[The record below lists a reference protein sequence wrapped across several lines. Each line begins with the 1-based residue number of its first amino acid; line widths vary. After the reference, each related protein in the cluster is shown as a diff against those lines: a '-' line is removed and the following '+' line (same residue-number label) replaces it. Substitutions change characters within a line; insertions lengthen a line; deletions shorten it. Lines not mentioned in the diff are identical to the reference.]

1 MNLIVSS
8 IIVLGVIGLASAV
21 ILYFVAQKFKVEE
34 DTRIDVVTEL
44 LPGANCGGCGYPGCR
59 GFAEACVKADTLE
72 NMLCPV
78 GGLPVMCKVSEVLGH
93 AVCQATPKIAV
104 VRCNGTCANRPR
116 TNKFDGAHNCKIA
129 AQLYAGET
137 NCSHGCYGFGDCV
150 AACQFD
156 AIKINPE
163 TGIPEVDEEKCTAC
177 GACVKACPKKVIELR
192 NKGVKGRRVFVSCVN
207 KDKGAIARK
216 ACSAACIGCGK
227 CQKVCPFNA
236 IKVENNLA
244 YIDFELCRSC
254 RKCVNECPTSAIRD
268 VNFPT
273 PAPAAVKPVA
283 VKPETLKVATEN
295 IEPKQ
300 EVKQNIEAQNIVST
314 EEKQPIVE
322 TPNVVAPIKEII
334 EEVKEEV
341 KEEVVEI
348 IEEIKEE
355 AEEIAVEIK
364 EEIVEVV
371 EEIKEEIEEIKEEIK
386 EVIEEAKEEIGEINE
401 KIEEDKKLDEFNS
414 TPVSELISEE
424 LRVKPR
430 EKKEPKQPKK
440 VNNNDNMQ
448 SLDF

>member
-1 MNLIVSS
+1 MNLIISS

-34 DTRIDVVTEL
+34 DTRIDVVAEL

-104 VRCNGTCANRPR
+104 VRCNGTCTNRPR

-137 NCSHGCYGFGDCV
+137 NCSHGCLGFGDCV
-150 AACQFD
+150 TACQFD

-177 GACVKACPKKVIELR
+177 GACVKTCPKKVIELR
-192 NKGVKGRRVFVSCVN
+192 NKGVKSRRVFVSCVN

-227 CQKVCPFNA
+227 CQKVCPFGA

-254 RKCVNECPTSAIRD
+254 RKCVNECPTGAIHD

-283 VKPETLKVATEN
+283 VKPETLKIATEQPV
-295 IEPKQ
+295 EPKQ
-300 EVKQNIEAQNIVST
+300 EE
-314 EEKQPIVE
+314 QPKVE
-322 TPNVVAPIKEII
+322 TPQVVAPIKEII

-341 KEEVVEI
+341 VEIIEDIKEEVVEVI
-348 IEEIKEE
+348 
-355 AEEIAVEIK
+355 
-364 EEIVEVV
+364 

-386 EVIEEAKEEIGEINE
+386 EEIEEIKEEV
-401 KIEEDKKLDEFNS
+401 EEHKEENKKLDEFNN
-414 TPVSELISEE
+414 TPVSELIDES
-424 LRVKPR
+424 LRIKPR
-430 EKKEPKQPKK
+430 EKKEPKQTKK
-440 VNNNDNMQ
+440 ANTNDNMQ

>member
-1 MNLIVSS
+1 MNLIISS
-8 IIVLGVIGLASAV
+8 IIVLGVIGLASAI

-34 DTRIDVVTEL
+34 DTRIDAVAEL

-104 VRCNGTCANRPR
+104 VRCNGTCTNRPR
-116 TNKFDGAHNCKIA
+116 TNKFDGAQNCKIA

-137 NCSHGCYGFGDCV
+137 NCSHGCLGFGDCV

-163 TGIPEVDEEKCTAC
+163 TGIPEVDEEKCVAC

-207 KDKGAIARK
+207 KDKGAVARK

-227 CQKVCPFNA
+227 CQKICPFGA

-254 RKCVNECPTSAIRD
+254 RKCVNECPTGAIHD

-273 PAPAAVKPVA
+273 PAPVAAKPVA
-283 VKPETLKVATEN
+283 VKPETLKVATEKVEPKQ
-295 IEPKQ
+295 EPKQ
-300 EVKQNIEAQNIVST
+300 EVEPQNVAPQL
-314 EEKQPIVE
+314 EEQPKAE
-322 TPNVVAPIKEII
+322 TPKVAAPIKEII
-334 EEVKEEV
+334 EEV

-355 AEEIAVEIK
+355 VA
-364 EEIVEVV
+364 EVV

-386 EVIEEAKEEIGEINE
+386 EEIEEIKEEIEERKEGNE
-401 KIEEDKKLDEFNS
+401 KLEEFNN
-414 TPVSELISEE
+414 TPVSELIDES
-424 LRVKPR
+424 LRITPR
-430 EKKEPKQPKK
+430 EKKEPKQTKK
-440 VNNNDNMQ
+440 ANTNDNMQ

>member
-1 MNLIVSS
+1 MNLIISS

-34 DTRIDVVTEL
+34 DTRIDAVAEL

-104 VRCNGTCANRPR
+104 VRCNGTCTNRPR
-116 TNKFDGAHNCKIA
+116 TNKFDGAHNCKIT

-137 NCSHGCYGFGDCV
+137 NCSHGCLGFGDCV

-163 TGIPEVDEEKCTAC
+163 TGIPEVDKEKCTAC
-177 GACVKACPKKVIELR
+177 GACVKTCPKKVIELR
-192 NKGVKGRRVFVSCVN
+192 NKGVKCRRGFVSCVN
-207 KDKGAIARK
+207 KAKGAVARK

-227 CQKVCPFNA
+227 CQKVCPFGA
-236 IKVENNLA
+236 IIVENNLA

-254 RKCVNECPTSAIRD
+254 RKCVNECPTGAIHD

-273 PAPAAVKPVA
+273 PAPVAAKPVA
-283 VKPETLKVATEN
+283 VKPETLKVATEK

-300 EVKQNIEAQNIVST
+300 EVEPQNVAPVEEQPKVEAPQ
-314 EEKQPIVE
+314 
-322 TPNVVAPIKEII
+322 VVAPIKEII

-341 KEEVVEI
+341 VEIIEDIKEEVVEVI
-348 IEEIKEE
+348 
-355 AEEIAVEIK
+355 
-364 EEIVEVV
+364 

-386 EVIEEAKEEIGEINE
+386 EEIEEIKEEV
-401 KIEEDKKLDEFNS
+401 EEHKEENKKLDEFNN
-414 TPVSELISEE
+414 TPVSELIDKS

-440 VNNNDNMQ
+440 ANTNDNMQ
-448 SLDF
+448 SLNF

>member
-34 DTRIDVVTEL
+34 DTRIDEVAEL

-59 GFAEACVKADTLE
+59 GFAEACVKADSLE

-78 GGLPVMCKVSEVLGH
+78 GGLPVMCKVSEFLGH

-104 VRCNGTCANRPR
+104 VRCNGSCANRPR
-116 TNKFDGAHNCKIA
+116 TNKFDGAKNCKIA
-129 AQLYAGET
+129 TQLYAGET
-137 NCSHGCYGFGDCV
+137 NCSYGCLGFGDCA

-156 AIKINPE
+156 AIKINHE

-207 KDKGAIARK
+207 KDKGGVARK

-227 CQKVCPFNA
+227 CQKVCPFGA

-254 RKCVNECPTSAIRD
+254 RKCVNECPTGAIHD

-273 PAPAAVKPVA
+273 PAPMAVKPVA
-283 VKPETLKVATEN
+283 VKPETLKVETER
-295 IEPKQ
+295 PV
-300 EVKQNIEAQNIVST
+300 EVKAEPTII
-314 EEKQPIVE
+314 P
-322 TPNVVAPIKEII
+322 APVKEII

-341 KEEVVEI
+341 VEI
-348 IEEIKEE
+348 ID
-355 AEEIAVEIK
+355 EIK
-364 EEIVEVV
+364 EEIIEIK
-371 EEIKEEIEEIKEEIK
+371 EEIKEEIEEIKEEVEEIIE
-386 EVIEEAKEEIGEINE
+386 EVIEKIDDIKEEEEKKEEKEEQEEKKIN
-401 KIEEDKKLDEFNS
+401 DFNN
-414 TPVSELISEE
+414 TPVSELIDES

-430 EKKEPKQPKK
+430 EKKEPKQAKK
-440 VNNNDNMQ
+440 ANPNNDMQ
-448 SLDF
+448 SLGF

>member
-8 IIVLGVIGLASAV
+8 IIVLGIIGLAAAI

-59 GFAEACVKADTLE
+59 GFAEACVKADSLE

-137 NCSHGCYGFGDCV
+137 NCSYGCYGFGDCV

-177 GACVKACPKKVIELR
+177 GACVKTCPKKVIELR
-192 NKGVKGRRVFVSCVN
+192 NKGVKSRRVFVSCVN

-227 CQKVCPFNA
+227 CQKACPFGA

-254 RKCVNECPTSAIRD
+254 RKCVNECPTGAIHD

-273 PAPAAVKPVA
+273 PAPVAAKPVA
-283 VKPETLKVATEN
+283 VKPETLKVVTEN
-295 IEPKQ
+295 PIEAKVEEPK
-300 EVKQNIEAQNIVST
+300 IEEPKVEST
-314 EEKQPIVE
+314 IIP
-322 TPNVVAPIKEII
+322 TPVKEII
-334 EEVKEEV
+334 KDVKEEVVEIVEEV

-355 AEEIAVEIK
+355 IVEIK
-364 EEIVEVV
+364 
-371 EEIKEEIEEIKEEIK
+371 EEIKEEIEEIKEDIKEEVEEIIEDVKEEFEEIK
-386 EVIEEAKEEIGEINE
+386 EAKEI
-401 KIEEDKKLDEFNS
+401 KEENKKLEEFNN
-414 TPVSELISEE
+414 TPVSELIDES
-424 LRVKPR
+424 LRITPR
-430 EKKEPKQPKK
+430 EKKEPKQTKK
-440 VNNNDNMQ
+440 ANTNDNMQ
-448 SLDF
+448 SLNF

>member
-34 DTRIDVVTEL
+34 DTRIDEVAEL

-59 GFAEACVKADTLE
+59 GFAEACVKADSLE

-78 GGLPVMCKVSEVLGH
+78 GGLPVMCKVSEFLGH

-104 VRCNGTCANRPR
+104 VRCNGSCANRPR
-116 TNKFDGAHNCKIA
+116 TNKFDGAKNCKIA
-129 AQLYAGET
+129 TQLYAGET
-137 NCSHGCYGFGDCV
+137 NCSYGCLGFGDCV
-150 AACQFD
+150 EACQFD
-156 AIKINPE
+156 AIKINTE

-207 KDKGAIARK
+207 KDKGGVARK

-227 CQKVCPFNA
+227 CQKVCPFGA

-254 RKCVNECPTSAIRD
+254 RKCVNECPTGAIHD

-273 PAPAAVKPVA
+273 PAPMAVKPVA
-283 VKPETLKVATEN
+283 VKPETLKVETER
-295 IEPKQ
+295 PV
-300 EVKQNIEAQNIVST
+300 EVKAEPTII
-314 EEKQPIVE
+314 P
-322 TPNVVAPIKEII
+322 TPVKEII

-341 KEEVVEI
+341 VEI
-348 IEEIKEE
+348 ID
-355 AEEIAVEIK
+355 EIK
-364 EEIVEVV
+364 EEIIEIK
-371 EEIKEEIEEIKEEIK
+371 EEIKEEIEEIKEEVEEIIE
-386 EVIEEAKEEIGEINE
+386 EVIEKIDDIKEEEEKKEEKEEQEEKKIN
-401 KIEEDKKLDEFNS
+401 DFNN
-414 TPVSELISEE
+414 TPVSELIDES

-430 EKKEPKQPKK
+430 EKKEPKQAKK
-440 VNNNDNMQ
+440 ANPNNDMQ
-448 SLDF
+448 SLGF

>member
-1 MNLIVSS
+1 MNLIISS

-34 DTRIDVVTEL
+34 DTRIDAVAEL

-137 NCSHGCYGFGDCV
+137 NCSHGCLGFGDCV

-207 KDKGAIARK
+207 KDKGAVARK

-227 CQKVCPFNA
+227 CQKVCPFGA

-254 RKCVNECPTSAIRD
+254 RKCVNECPTGAIHD

-273 PAPAAVKPVA
+273 PAPVAAKPVA
-283 VKPETLKVATEN
+283 VKPETLKIATEQPV
-295 IEPKQ
+295 ETKQ
-300 EVKQNIEAQNIVST
+300 EE
-314 EEKQPIVE
+314 QPKVE
-322 TPNVVAPIKEII
+322 TPQVVAPIKEII

-341 KEEVVEI
+341 VEI
-348 IEEIKEE
+348 IEDIKEE
-355 AEEIAVEIK
+355 V
-364 EEIVEVV
+364 VEVV

-386 EVIEEAKEEIGEINE
+386 EEIEEIKEEV
-401 KIEEDKKLDEFNS
+401 EEHKEENKKLDEFNN
-414 TPVSELISEE
+414 TPVSELIDES

-430 EKKEPKQPKK
+430 EKKEPKPTKK
-440 VNNNDNMQ
+440 ANTNDNMQ

>member
-34 DTRIDVVTEL
+34 DTRIDVVAEL

-72 NMLCPV
+72 NLLCPV

-137 NCSHGCYGFGDCV
+137 NCSHGCLGFGDCV

-177 GACVKACPKKVIELR
+177 GACVKTCPKKVIELR
-192 NKGVKGRRVFVSCVN
+192 NKGVKSRRVFVSCVN

-227 CQKVCPFNA
+227 CQKVCPFGA

-254 RKCVNECPTSAIRD
+254 RKCVNECPTGAIHD
-268 VNFPT
+268 MNFPT

-283 VKPETLKVATEN
+283 VKPETLKIATEQPV
-295 IEPKQ
+295 EPKQ
-300 EVKQNIEAQNIVST
+300 EE
-314 EEKQPIVE
+314 QPKVE
-322 TPNVVAPIKEII
+322 TPQVVAPIKEII
-334 EEVKEEV
+334 EEV

-355 AEEIAVEIK
+355 VAEVI
-364 EEIVEVV
+364 

-386 EVIEEAKEEIGEINE
+386 EEIEEIKEEV
-401 KIEEDKKLDEFNS
+401 EEHKEENKKLDEFNN
-414 TPVSELISEE
+414 TPVSELIDES
-424 LRVKPR
+424 LRIKPR
-430 EKKEPKQPKK
+430 EKKEPKQTKK
-440 VNNNDNMQ
+440 ANTNDNMQ

>member
-34 DTRIDVVTEL
+34 DTRIDEVAEL

-59 GFAEACVKADTLE
+59 GFAEACVKADSLE

-78 GGLPVMCKVSEVLGH
+78 GGLPVMCKVSEFLGH

-104 VRCNGTCANRPR
+104 VRCNGSCANRPR
-116 TNKFDGAHNCKIA
+116 TNKFDGAKNCKIA
-129 AQLYAGET
+129 TQLYAGET
-137 NCSHGCYGFGDCV
+137 NCSYGCLGFGDCA

-207 KDKGAIARK
+207 KDKGGVARK

-227 CQKVCPFNA
+227 CQKVCPFGA

-254 RKCVNECPTSAIRD
+254 RKCVNECPTGAIHD
-268 VNFPT
+268 ANFPT
-273 PAPAAVKPVA
+273 PAPMAVKPVA
-283 VKPETLKVATEN
+283 VKPETLKVETER
-295 IEPKQ
+295 PV
-300 EVKQNIEAQNIVST
+300 EVKAEPTII
-314 EEKQPIVE
+314 P
-322 TPNVVAPIKEII
+322 APVKEII

-341 KEEVVEI
+341 VEI
-348 IEEIKEE
+348 ID
-355 AEEIAVEIK
+355 EIK
-364 EEIVEVV
+364 EEIIEIK
-371 EEIKEEIEEIKEEIK
+371 EEIKEEIEEIKEEVEEIIE
-386 EVIEEAKEEIGEINE
+386 EVIEKIDDIKEEEEKKEEKEEQEEKKIN
-401 KIEEDKKLDEFNS
+401 DFNN
-414 TPVSELISEE
+414 TPVSELIDES

-430 EKKEPKQPKK
+430 EKKEPKQAKK
-440 VNNNDNMQ
+440 ANPNNDMQ
-448 SLDF
+448 SLGF

>member
-1 MNLIVSS
+1 MNLIISS

-34 DTRIDVVTEL
+34 DTRIDAVAEL

-137 NCSHGCYGFGDCV
+137 NCSHGCLGFGDCV

-227 CQKVCPFNA
+227 CQKVCPFGA

-254 RKCVNECPTSAIRD
+254 RKCVNECPTGAIHD

-283 VKPETLKVATEN
+283 VKPETLKIATEQPV
-295 IEPKQ
+295 EPKQ
-300 EVKQNIEAQNIVST
+300 EE
-314 EEKQPIVE
+314 QPKVE
-322 TPNVVAPIKEII
+322 TPQVMAPIKEII

-341 KEEVVEI
+341 VEI
-348 IEEIKEE
+348 IEDIKEE
-355 AEEIAVEIK
+355 V
-364 EEIVEVV
+364 VEVV
-371 EEIKEEIEEIKEEIK
+371 EEIKEEIEEIKEE
-386 EVIEEAKEEIGEINE
+386 VEEHKEEN
-401 KIEEDKKLDEFNS
+401 KKLDEFNN
-414 TPVSELISEE
+414 TPVSELIDES

-430 EKKEPKQPKK
+430 EKKEPKPTKK
-440 VNNNDNMQ
+440 ANTNDNMQ

>member
-1 MNLIVSS
+1 MNLIISS

-34 DTRIDVVTEL
+34 DTRIDDVTEL

-78 GGLPVMCKVSEVLGH
+78 GGLPVMCKISEVLGH

-116 TNKFDGAHNCKIA
+116 INKFDGAHNCKIA

-137 NCSHGCYGFGDCV
+137 NCSYGCYGFGDCV

-177 GACVKACPKKVIELR
+177 GACAKACPKKVIELR

-227 CQKVCPFNA
+227 CQKICPFGA

-254 RKCVNECPTSAIRD
+254 RKCVNECPTGAIHD

-273 PAPAAVKPVA
+273 PAPAAVKPVV
-283 VKPETLKVATEN
+283 VKPETLKVATEKV
-295 IEPKQ
+295 EPKQ
-300 EVKQNIEAQNIVST
+300 DVEPQNVATQIE
-314 EEKQPIVE
+314 EQPKAE
-322 TPNVVAPIKEII
+322 TPQVVAPIKEVKEEIKKEVVEII
-334 EEVKEEV
+334 EEVKNVV

-348 IEEIKEE
+348 TEEIKE
-355 AEEIAVEIK
+355 
-364 EEIVEVV
+364 EVV
-371 EEIKEEIEEIKEEIK
+371 EEIKEEIKEIKEEI
-386 EVIEEAKEEIGEINE
+386 EEHKEEE
-401 KIEEDKKLDEFNS
+401 KKLEAFNN
-414 TPVSELISEE
+414 TPVSELIDES
-424 LRVKPR
+424 LRITPR
-430 EKKEPKQPKK
+430 EKKEPKQTKK
-440 VNNNDNMQ
+440 ANTNNNMQ

>member
-34 DTRIDVVTEL
+34 DTRIDEVAEL

-59 GFAEACVKADTLE
+59 GFAEACVKADSLE

-78 GGLPVMCKVSEVLGH
+78 GGLPVMCKVSEFLGH

-104 VRCNGTCANRPR
+104 VRCNGSCANRPR
-116 TNKFDGAHNCKIA
+116 TNKFDGAKNCKIA
-129 AQLYAGET
+129 TQLYAGET
-137 NCSHGCYGFGDCV
+137 NCSYGCLGFGDCV
-150 AACQFD
+150 EACQFD
-156 AIKINPE
+156 AIKINTE

-207 KDKGAIARK
+207 KDKGGVARK

-227 CQKVCPFNA
+227 CQKVCPFGA

-254 RKCVNECPTSAIRD
+254 RKCVNECPTGAIHD

-273 PAPAAVKPVA
+273 PAPMAVKPVA
-283 VKPETLKVATEN
+283 VKPETLKVETER
-295 IEPKQ
+295 PV
-300 EVKQNIEAQNIVST
+300 EVKAEPTII
-314 EEKQPIVE
+314 P
-322 TPNVVAPIKEII
+322 APVKEII

-341 KEEVVEI
+341 VEI
-348 IEEIKEE
+348 ID
-355 AEEIAVEIK
+355 EIK
-364 EEIVEVV
+364 EEIIEIK
-371 EEIKEEIEEIKEEIK
+371 EEIKEEIEEIKEEVEEIIE
-386 EVIEEAKEEIGEINE
+386 EVIEKIDDIKEEEEKKKEKEKEKEEQEEKKIN
-401 KIEEDKKLDEFNS
+401 DFNN
-414 TPVSELISEE
+414 TPVSELIDES

-430 EKKEPKQPKK
+430 EKKEPKQAKK
-440 VNNNDNMQ
+440 ANPNNDMQ
-448 SLDF
+448 SLGF

>member
-1 MNLIVSS
+1 MNLIISS

-34 DTRIDVVTEL
+34 DTRIDAVAEL

-104 VRCNGTCANRPR
+104 VRCNGTCTNRPR

-137 NCSHGCYGFGDCV
+137 NCSHGCLGFGDCV

-207 KDKGAIARK
+207 KDKGAVARK

-227 CQKVCPFNA
+227 CQKVCPFGA

-254 RKCVNECPTSAIRD
+254 RKCVNECPTGAIHD

-283 VKPETLKVATEN
+283 VKPETLKIATEQPV
-295 IEPKQ
+295 EPKQ
-300 EVKQNIEAQNIVST
+300 EE
-314 EEKQPIVE
+314 QPKVE
-322 TPNVVAPIKEII
+322 TPQVVAPIKEII

-341 KEEVVEI
+341 VEIIEDIKEEVVEVI
-348 IEEIKEE
+348 
-355 AEEIAVEIK
+355 
-364 EEIVEVV
+364 

-386 EVIEEAKEEIGEINE
+386 EEIEEIKEEV
-401 KIEEDKKLDEFNS
+401 EEHKEENKKLDEFNN
-414 TPVSELISEE
+414 TPVSELIDES
-424 LRVKPR
+424 LRIKPR
-430 EKKEPKQPKK
+430 EKKEPKQTKK
-440 VNNNDNMQ
+440 ANTNDNMQ

>member
-34 DTRIDVVTEL
+34 DTRIDEVAEL

-59 GFAEACVKADTLE
+59 GFAEACVKADSLE

-78 GGLPVMCKVSEVLGH
+78 GGLPVMCKVSEFLGH

-104 VRCNGTCANRPR
+104 VRCNGSCANRPR
-116 TNKFDGAHNCKIA
+116 TNKFDGAKNCKIA
-129 AQLYAGET
+129 TQLYAGET
-137 NCSHGCYGFGDCV
+137 NCSYGCLGFGDCV
-150 AACQFD
+150 EACQFD
-156 AIKINPE
+156 AIKINTE

-207 KDKGAIARK
+207 KDKGGVARK

-227 CQKVCPFNA
+227 CQKVCPFGA

-254 RKCVNECPTSAIRD
+254 RKCVNECPTGAIHD

-273 PAPAAVKPVA
+273 PAPMAVKPVV
-283 VKPETLKVATEN
+283 VKPETLKVETER
-295 IEPKQ
+295 PV
-300 EVKQNIEAQNIVST
+300 EVKAEPTII
-314 EEKQPIVE
+314 P
-322 TPNVVAPIKEII
+322 APVKEII

-341 KEEVVEI
+341 VEI
-348 IEEIKEE
+348 ID
-355 AEEIAVEIK
+355 EIK
-364 EEIVEVV
+364 EEIIEIK
-371 EEIKEEIEEIKEEIK
+371 EEIKEEIEEIKEEVEEIIE
-386 EVIEEAKEEIGEINE
+386 EVIEKIDDIKEEEEKKEEKEEQEEKKIN
-401 KIEEDKKLDEFNS
+401 DFNN
-414 TPVSELISEE
+414 TPVSELIDES

-430 EKKEPKQPKK
+430 EKKEPKQAKK
-440 VNNNDNMQ
+440 ANPNNDMQ
-448 SLDF
+448 SLGF

>member
-1 MNLIVSS
+1 MAVSVLTTRYYKSKNMNLIISS
-8 IIVLGVIGLASAV
+8 IIVLGIIGLAAAI

-59 GFAEACVKADTLE
+59 GFAEACVKAESLE

-116 TNKFDGAHNCKIA
+116 TSKFDGAHNCKIA
-129 AQLYAGET
+129 AQLYTGET
-137 NCSHGCYGFGDCV
+137 NCSYGCYGFGDCV
-150 AACQFD
+150 AACQFN

-163 TGIPEVDEEKCTAC
+163 TGIPEVDDEKCTAC

-254 RKCVNECPTSAIRD
+254 RKCVNECPTGAIHNI
-268 VNFPT
+268 NFPT
-273 PAPAAVKPVA
+273 PALVAVKPVA
-283 VKPETLKVATEN
+283 VKPETLKVVTEKP
-295 IEPKQ
+295 IETKVEEPK
-300 EVKQNIEAQNIVST
+300 IE
-314 EEKQPIVE
+314 EPKVE
-322 TPNVVAPIKEII
+322 TTIIPTPVKEII
-334 EEVKEEV
+334 EDIKEEVVEIVEEV

-355 AEEIAVEIK
+355 VT
-364 EEIVEVV
+364 EVV
-371 EEIKEEIEEIKEEIK
+371 EEIKEEIEEIKEDKEIK
-386 EVIEEAKEEIGEINE
+386 EEN
-401 KIEEDKKLDEFNS
+401 KKLEEFNNI
-414 TPVSELISEE
+414 PVSELIDES
-424 LRVKPR
+424 LRITPR
-430 EKKEPKQPKK
+430 EKKEPKQTKK
-440 VNNNDNMQ
+440 ANTNDNMQ
-448 SLDF
+448 SLNF

>member
-1 MNLIVSS
+1 MNLIISS

-34 DTRIDVVTEL
+34 DTRIDVVAEL

-116 TNKFDGAHNCKIA
+116 TNKFDGAQNCKIA

-156 AIKINPE
+156 AIKINSE
-163 TGIPEVDEEKCTAC
+163 TGIPEVDEEKCVAC

-207 KDKGAIARK
+207 KDKGVVARK

-227 CQKVCPFNA
+227 CQKVCPFGA

-254 RKCVNECPTSAIRD
+254 RKCVNECPTGAIHD

-283 VKPETLKVATEN
+283 VKPETLKIATEQPV
-295 IEPKQ
+295 EPKQ
-300 EVKQNIEAQNIVST
+300 EE
-314 EEKQPIVE
+314 QPKVE
-322 TPNVVAPIKEII
+322 TPQVVAPIKEII

-341 KEEVVEI
+341 VEIIEDIKEEVVEVI
-348 IEEIKEE
+348 
-355 AEEIAVEIK
+355 
-364 EEIVEVV
+364 

-386 EVIEEAKEEIGEINE
+386 EEIEEIKEEV
-401 KIEEDKKLDEFNS
+401 EEHKEENKKLDEFNN
-414 TPVSELISEE
+414 TPVSELIDES
-424 LRVKPR
+424 LRIKPR
-430 EKKEPKQPKK
+430 EKKEPKQTKK
-440 VNNNDNMQ
+440 ANTNDNMQ

>member
-34 DTRIDVVTEL
+34 DTRIDEVAEL

-59 GFAEACVKADTLE
+59 GFAEACVKADSLE

-104 VRCNGTCANRPR
+104 VRCNGSCANRPR
-116 TNKFDGAHNCKIA
+116 TNKFDGAKNCKIA
-129 AQLYAGET
+129 TQLYAGET
-137 NCSHGCYGFGDCV
+137 NCSYGCLGFGDCV
-150 AACQFD
+150 EACQFD
-156 AIKINPE
+156 AIKINTE

-207 KDKGAIARK
+207 KDKGGVARK

-227 CQKVCPFNA
+227 CQKVCPFGA

-254 RKCVNECPTSAIRD
+254 RKCVNECPTGAIHD

-273 PAPAAVKPVA
+273 PAPMAVKPVA
-283 VKPETLKVATEN
+283 VKPETLKVETER
-295 IEPKQ
+295 PV
-300 EVKQNIEAQNIVST
+300 EVKAEPTII
-314 EEKQPIVE
+314 P
-322 TPNVVAPIKEII
+322 TPVKEII

-341 KEEVVEI
+341 VEI
-348 IEEIKEE
+348 ID
-355 AEEIAVEIK
+355 EIK
-364 EEIVEVV
+364 EEIIEIK
-371 EEIKEEIEEIKEEIK
+371 EEIKEEIEEIKEEVEEIIE
-386 EVIEEAKEEIGEINE
+386 EVIEKIDDIKEEEEKKEEKEEQEEKKIN
-401 KIEEDKKLDEFNS
+401 DFNN
-414 TPVSELISEE
+414 TPVSELIDES

-430 EKKEPKQPKK
+430 EKKEPKQAKK
-440 VNNNDNMQ
+440 ANPNNDMQ
-448 SLDF
+448 SLGF

>member
-8 IIVLGVIGLASAV
+8 IIVLGIIGLAAAV

-34 DTRIDVVTEL
+34 DTRIDEVTEL

-59 GFAEACVKADTLE
+59 GFAEACVKAETLE

-78 GGLPVMCKVSEVLGH
+78 GGLPTMCKISEILGH
-93 AVCQATPKIAV
+93 AVCQASPKIAV
-104 VRCNGTCANRPR
+104 VRCNGTCQNRPR
-116 TNKFDGAHNCKIA
+116 TNKFDGALNCKIA

-137 NCSHGCYGFGDCV
+137 NCSYGCFGFGDCV
-150 AACQFD
+150 EACQFE
-156 AIKINPE
+156 AIKINLE
-163 TGIPEVDEEKCTAC
+163 TGIPEVNEEKCTAC

-192 NKGVKGRRVFVSCVN
+192 NKGPKGRRVFVSCVN
-207 KDKGAIARK
+207 KDKGGVARK

-227 CQKVCPFNA
+227 CQKVCPFGA

-254 RKCVNECPTSAIRD
+254 RKCVTECPTGAIHD

-273 PAPAAVKPVA
+273 PAPVAAKPVA
-283 VKPETLKVATEN
+283 VKPETLKVATEKVV
-295 IEPKQ
+295 EPK
-300 EVKQNIEAQNIVST
+300 IEEPKI
-314 EEKQPIVE
+314 E
-322 TPNVVAPIKEII
+322 TTIIPTPVKEII
-334 EEVKEEV
+334 EEV

-355 AEEIAVEIK
+355 IIEVKDEIK
-364 EEIVEVV
+364 EEVTEIKA
-371 EEIKEEIEEIKEEIK
+371 EIKEEIEEIKEEIE
-386 EVIEEAKEEIGEINE
+386 EVIEDVKE
-401 KIEEDKKLDEFNS
+401 KIEEIKEEEEEKKLEDFNN
-414 TPVSELISEE
+414 TPVSELIDES

-430 EKKEPKQPKK
+430 EKKEPKQNKK
-440 VNNNDNMQ
+440 ATSNNNMQ

>member
-1 MNLIVSS
+1 MNLIISS

-34 DTRIDVVTEL
+34 DTRIDAVAEL

-137 NCSHGCYGFGDCV
+137 NCSHGCLGFGDCV

-207 KDKGAIARK
+207 KDKGAVARK

-227 CQKVCPFNA
+227 CQKVCPFGA

-244 YIDFELCRSC
+244 YINFELCRSC
-254 RKCVNECPTSAIRD
+254 RKCVNECPTGAIHD

-283 VKPETLKVATEN
+283 VKPETLKVATEQPV
-295 IEPKQ
+295 EPKQ
-300 EVKQNIEAQNIVST
+300 EE
-314 EEKQPIVE
+314 QPKVE
-322 TPNVVAPIKEII
+322 TPQVVAPIKEII

-341 KEEVVEI
+341 VEI
-348 IEEIKEE
+348 IEDIKEE
-355 AEEIAVEIK
+355 V
-364 EEIVEVV
+364 VEVV

-386 EVIEEAKEEIGEINE
+386 EEIEEIKEEV
-401 KIEEDKKLDEFNS
+401 EEHKEENKKLDEFNN
-414 TPVSELISEE
+414 TPVSELIDES

-440 VNNNDNMQ
+440 ANTNDNMQ
-448 SLDF
+448 SLNF

>member
-1 MNLIVSS
+1 MNLIISS

-137 NCSHGCYGFGDCV
+137 NCSHGCLGFGDCV

-207 KDKGAIARK
+207 KDKGAVARK

-227 CQKVCPFNA
+227 CQKVCPFGA

-254 RKCVNECPTSAIRD
+254 RKCVNECPTGAIHD

-283 VKPETLKVATEN
+283 VKPETLKIATEQPV
-295 IEPKQ
+295 EPKQ
-300 EVKQNIEAQNIVST
+300 EE
-314 EEKQPIVE
+314 QPKVE
-322 TPNVVAPIKEII
+322 VPQVVAPVKEII
-334 EEVKEEV
+334 EEV

-355 AEEIAVEIK
+355 VAEVIEEIK
-364 EEIVEVV
+364 EEIEDIK

-386 EVIEEAKEEIGEINE
+386 EEIEENKEEE
-401 KIEEDKKLDEFNS
+401 KKLEAFNN
-414 TPVSELISEE
+414 TPVSELIDES
-424 LRVKPR
+424 LRIKPR
-430 EKKEPKQPKK
+430 EKKEPKPTKK
-440 VNNNDNMQ
+440 ANTNDNMQ

>member
-1 MNLIVSS
+1 MNLIISS

-34 DTRIDVVTEL
+34 DTRIDAVAEL

-104 VRCNGTCANRPR
+104 VRCNGTCTNRPR

-137 NCSHGCYGFGDCV
+137 NCSYGCYGFGDCV

-156 AIKINPE
+156 AIKINSE
-163 TGIPEVDEEKCTAC
+163 TGIPEVDEEKCVAC

-207 KDKGAIARK
+207 KDKGAVARK

-227 CQKVCPFNA
+227 CQKVCPFSA

-254 RKCVNECPTSAIRD
+254 RKCVNECPTGAIHD

-283 VKPETLKVATEN
+283 VKPETLKIATEQPV
-295 IEPKQ
+295 EPKQ
-300 EVKQNIEAQNIVST
+300 EE
-314 EEKQPIVE
+314 QPKVE
-322 TPNVVAPIKEII
+322 TPQVVAPIKEII

-341 KEEVVEI
+341 IEIIEDIKEEVVEVI
-348 IEEIKEE
+348 
-355 AEEIAVEIK
+355 
-364 EEIVEVV
+364 

-386 EVIEEAKEEIGEINE
+386 EEIEEIKEEV
-401 KIEEDKKLDEFNS
+401 EEHKEENKKLDEFNN
-414 TPVSELISEE
+414 TPVSELIDES
-424 LRVKPR
+424 LRIKPR
-430 EKKEPKQPKK
+430 EKKEPKQTKK
-440 VNNNDNMQ
+440 ANTNDNMQ

>member
-1 MNLIVSS
+1 MNLIISS

-34 DTRIDVVTEL
+34 DTRIDAVAEL

-59 GFAEACVKADTLE
+59 GFAEACVKANTLE

-104 VRCNGTCANRPR
+104 VRCNGTCTNRPR

-150 AACQFD
+150 VACQFD
-156 AIKINPE
+156 AIKVNPE
-163 TGIPEVDEEKCTAC
+163 TGIPEVDEEKCVAC
-177 GACVKACPKKVIELR
+177 GACVKTCPKKVIELR

-207 KDKGAIARK
+207 KDKGAVARK

-227 CQKVCPFNA
+227 CQKACPFSA

-254 RKCVNECPTSAIRD
+254 RKCVNECPIGAIHD

-273 PAPAAVKPVA
+273 PAPVAAKPVA
-283 VKPETLKVATEN
+283 VKPETLKVATEK

-300 EVKQNIEAQNIVST
+300 EVKPQNVAPVEEQPKVEAPQ
-314 EEKQPIVE
+314 
-322 TPNVVAPIKEII
+322 VVAPIKEII

-341 KEEVVEI
+341 VEIIEDIKEEVVEVI
-348 IEEIKEE
+348 
-355 AEEIAVEIK
+355 
-364 EEIVEVV
+364 

-386 EVIEEAKEEIGEINE
+386 EEIEEIKEEV
-401 KIEEDKKLDEFNS
+401 EEHKEENKKLDEFNN
-414 TPVSELISEE
+414 TPVSELIDES
-424 LRVKPR
+424 LRIKPR
-430 EKKEPKQPKK
+430 EKKEPKQTKK
-440 VNNNDNMQ
+440 ANTNDNMQ

>member
-1 MNLIVSS
+1 MNLIISS

-34 DTRIDVVTEL
+34 DTRIDAVAEL

-104 VRCNGTCANRPR
+104 VRCNGTCTNRPR

-137 NCSHGCYGFGDCV
+137 NCSHGCLGFGDCV

-207 KDKGAIARK
+207 KDKGAVARK

-227 CQKVCPFNA
+227 CQKACPFSA

-254 RKCVNECPTSAIRD
+254 RKCVNECPTGAIHD

-283 VKPETLKVATEN
+283 VKPETLKIATEQPV
-295 IEPKQ
+295 EPKQ
-300 EVKQNIEAQNIVST
+300 EE
-314 EEKQPIVE
+314 QPKVE
-322 TPNVVAPIKEII
+322 TPQVVAPIKEII

-341 KEEVVEI
+341 VEIIEDIKEEVVEV
-348 IEEIKEE
+348 IED
-355 AEEIAVEIK
+355 
-364 EEIVEVV
+364 
-371 EEIKEEIEEIKEEIK
+371 IKEEIEEIKEEIK
-386 EVIEEAKEEIGEINE
+386 EEIEEIKEEV
-401 KIEEDKKLDEFNS
+401 EEHKEENKKLDEFNN
-414 TPVSELISEE
+414 TPVSELIDES
-424 LRVKPR
+424 LRIKPR
-430 EKKEPKQPKK
+430 EKKEPKQTKK
-440 VNNNDNMQ
+440 ANTNDNMQ